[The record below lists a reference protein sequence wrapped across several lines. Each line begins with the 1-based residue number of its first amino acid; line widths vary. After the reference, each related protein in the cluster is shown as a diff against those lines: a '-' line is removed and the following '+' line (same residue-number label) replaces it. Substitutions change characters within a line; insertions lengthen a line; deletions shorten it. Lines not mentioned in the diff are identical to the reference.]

1 MEVST
6 TSSVDVDECLL
17 LSTSATF
24 EFVLLRK
31 AQQCNKAGQNVVL
44 QRIGDPN
51 VLPFIH
57 FTLVFMQQIFN
68 AIYSNCT
75 TRQTAISTNPC
86 GLLNRCKHHPYSPF
100 QCPGSRL
107 ALYLQVQKL
116 LGTPLH
122 SCPSASPLSVQLASA
137 LRTLR
142 ECPQ

>member
-57 FTLVFMQQIFN
+57 IAPVFMQQIFN
-68 AIYSNCT
+68 AIYSYCT
-75 TRQTAISTNPC
+75 TRQTAISTNPDMLQAC
-86 GLLNRCKHHPYSPF
+86 GLLNRCKHRPYSLF
-100 QCPGSRL
+100 QYPGSHL
-107 ALYLQVQKL
+107 ALYM
-116 LGTPLH
+116 
-122 SCPSASPLSVQLASA
+122 
-137 LRTLR
+137 
-142 ECPQ
+142 